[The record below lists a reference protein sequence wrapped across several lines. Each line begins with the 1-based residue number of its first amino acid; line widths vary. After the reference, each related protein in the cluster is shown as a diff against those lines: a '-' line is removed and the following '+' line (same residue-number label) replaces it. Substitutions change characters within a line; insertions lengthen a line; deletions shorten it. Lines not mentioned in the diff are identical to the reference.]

1 MARTVADD
9 LGYRRGRLTA
19 WIAVQRREAL
29 SQRTETAELFVLIRI
44 KAVMA
49 YSQHDCVGS
58 FITSMTGLR
67 GTNDR
72 SEHH

>member
-1 MARTVADD
+1 MISVIV
-9 LGYRRGRLTA
+9 GGRLTA
-19 WIAVQRREAL
+19 WIAVQL
-29 SQRTETAELFVLIRI
+29 LFVLIRI